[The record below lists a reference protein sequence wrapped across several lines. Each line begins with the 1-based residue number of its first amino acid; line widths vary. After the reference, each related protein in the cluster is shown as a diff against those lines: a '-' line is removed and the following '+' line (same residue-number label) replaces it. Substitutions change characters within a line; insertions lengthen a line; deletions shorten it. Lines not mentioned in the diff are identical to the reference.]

1 MRNAEVAVNR
11 FVAGVS
17 SVEASVARKRGGK
30 EIRDLF

>member
-1 MRNAEVAVNR
+1 MQRIAVNR

-17 SVEASVARKRGGK
+17 SVEASVARKRGGE